1 MERWYNMAIT
11 LTSSGI
17 TFSDS
22 TVQSSAGVPITG
34 GQLSGNITLKH
45 LVSRTVPVYQWSHAW
60 THPSAANSYVD
71 LLYNTGSYSD
81 IHFMMVLH
89 SRTGING
96 FYIWSGIFGGY
107 GGQYSQKAAT
117 GSGQFSLTWTNISAG
132 YGKISIVNPNALASN
147 QGMEAMALLYTHEPC
162 MPYVGT
168 LYS

>member
-1 MERWYNMAIT
+1 MSAS

-22 TVQSSAGVPITG
+22 TTQSTAAVPLTG
-34 GQLSGNITLKH
+34 GQLSGQLVLKH
-45 LVSRTVPVYQWSHAW
+45 LVSRTVPVYQWSHQW
-60 THPSAANSYVD
+60 THSTTSGTSID

-89 SRTGING
+89 SRTGSNG

-107 GGQYSQKAAT
+107 GAQYSQKTQLAN
-117 GSGQFSLTWTNISAG
+117 SQFSLSYTNISAG
-132 YGKISIVNPNALASN
+132 YGKISIVNNSALSSS
-147 QGMEAMALLYTHEPC
+147 QGMEAMALLYTTEGC
-162 MPYVGT
+162 GVYNGT

>member
-1 MERWYNMAIT
+1 MSAT

-22 TVQSSAGVPITG
+22 TTQASAGVPLTG
-34 GQLSGNITLKH
+34 GSLSGNLTLKH

-60 THPSAANSYVD
+60 THPSASNSYVD

-89 SRTGING
+89 SRTGSNG

-107 GGQYSQKAAT
+107 GGQYTQKVQLSNST
-117 GSGQFSLTWTNISAG
+117 FSLSWTNISAG
-132 YGKISIVNPNALASN
+132 YGKISIVNNSTLASN
-147 QGMEAMALLYTHEPC
+147 QGMEAMALLYTTEGC
-162 MPYVGT
+162 GVYNGT